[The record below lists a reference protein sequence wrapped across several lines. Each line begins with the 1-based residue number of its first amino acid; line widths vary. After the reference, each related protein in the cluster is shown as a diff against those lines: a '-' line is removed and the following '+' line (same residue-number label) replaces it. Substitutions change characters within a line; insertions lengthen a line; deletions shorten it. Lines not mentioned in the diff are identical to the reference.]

1 MVKCLNIGKNIG
13 KPIYIGFSIS
23 SWETILR
30 SISTVQFIV
39 ILYITMCK
47 YCAFWIII
55 FLSQPCLQFADFL
68 IMWSL
73 QMSSGCWSCDC
84 GHVSE
89 MPTGLKL
96 VYVVL
101 SIHDTYAY
109 RWMLLYVSMR
119 LIVLLVCLSVFMW
132 QTFNMLN
139 AMFLF
144 PTSLS
149 STSWSLRDLLALKHS
164 PVENCKHSEPHNLL
178 SLRHFSLSHAHT
190 YAYIAC
196 SFLQS
201 LHISF
206 RHVNKHHQSEE
217 PLLSF

>member
-1 MVKCLNIGKNIG
+1 
-13 KPIYIGFSIS
+13 
-23 SWETILR
+23 
-30 SISTVQFIV
+30 
-39 ILYITMCK
+39 MCK
-47 YCAFWIII
+47 YFFVFCILWCVNTTLSELLSF
-55 FLSQPCLQFADFL
+55 FLCHVFNLLTL

-73 QMSSGCWSCDC
+73 QISSGRWSCDC
-84 GHVSE
+84 SHMSE

-101 SIHDTYAY
+101 SVHDTYAY

-139 AMFLF
+139 AMFVF

-164 PVENCKHSEPHNLL
+164 PVKNCKHSEPHNLL

-190 YAYIAC
+190 NAYIAF

-206 RHVNKHHQSEE
+206 RHVNKHHQSEK